1 MIMRTQLSLLV
12 IGTLLLTK
20 RGIGQKGAFEQIL
33 DVNLGKDDPE
43 SPRSLL
49 QLYEGDIK
57 LSEEQRLNNAL
68 YGNPDGAPS
77 RAATNVDKIKW
88 PNAVIPYE
96 FDCSVANMDR
106 AVRTTMEAIA
116 EWESKTCIRFV
127 KRTTEKEYLWFHR
140 GNGCWCEVGKVYGRK
155 TWLSIGS
162 GCEYKHVMTH
172 ELGHAIGFWHEQS
185 RPDRDNYLKINWE
198 NILDNMAY
206 NFKKK
211 VYGTEV
217 VDYGVPYDYASI
229 MHYPWTAFSKN
240 GKKTLE
246 PIRPLNGKT
255 PYVKLSDDDALQAR
269 RMYKCSGR
277 SIDAQLDEKKQADQQ
292 ERCAD
297 RASQRDCEG
306 WKKAGFCVKH
316 DSLIYHCKKTC
327 NLCSSD
333 SCMDLKIDCIM
344 WACTGRCSEDQIKKE
359 CPHSCKT
366 CNTKPPVPSTTMP
379 PTTPPATT
387 MPPTNLP
394 PTSVHTMPPTQ
405 PNNTGVGLMCVDKR
419 KSCPS
424 WASQGDCKTNGWTE
438 RNCRISC
445 KTRCDTH
452 PFKPTGSCSDGLGL
466 GWPGNYQLPDS
477 AFSAS
482 SEYRPGTWRATAD
495 NARLYF
501 EDDQDNKRIGAWC
514 ANDRDNQWLKVDLGK
529 TKRIR
534 AIATQGRD
542 VFHEHV
548 KEYKLA
554 FSNDGSNF
562 RIYQENGK
570 EKVFT
575 GNCDHFTPV
584 LNTFNP
590 VTARYVKII
599 VVKASYPCMRVEFYG
614 CDV

>member
-1 MIMRTQLSLLV
+1 MTPQLLPLL
-12 IGTLLLTK
+12 IGAFLLAAEGLAE
-20 RGIGQKGAFEQIL
+20 KGAFEQIL
-33 DVNLGKDDPE
+33 EVNFGKDLSA
-43 SPRSLL
+43 SPHPSSSKIF
-49 QLYEGDIK
+49 EGDIK
-57 LSEEQRLNNAL
+57 LTEEQRMNNVL
-68 YGNPDGAPS
+68 FGDPEGSLS

-140 GNGCWCEVGKVYGRK
+140 GNGCWCEVGKVYGRA
-155 TWLSIGS
+155 TWLSIGD

-185 RPDRDNYLKINWE
+185 RPDRDNYLRINWE

-211 VYGTEV
+211 VYGSEV

-269 RMYKCSGR
+269 RMYKCPGSKR
-277 SIDAQLDEKKQADQQ
+277 SVIFDERPQADQRQ
-292 ERCAD
+292 ERCED
-297 RASQRDCEG
+297 RAATSDCES
-306 WKKAGFCVKH
+306 WKKAGFCLKH
-316 DSLIYHCKKTC
+316 ESLIYHCKKTC

-333 SCMDLKIDCIM
+333 SCMDTKIDCIM
-344 WACTGRCSEDQIKKE
+344 LACTGQCSSDQVKKD

-366 CNTKPPVPSTTMP
+366 CNTNPTVPPTAP
-379 PTTPPATT
+379 PTTKATT
-387 MPPTNLP
+387 QRPTNLP
-394 PTSVHTMPPTQ
+394 STSGPTNPPIPPSNSTA
-405 PNNTGVGLMCVDKR
+405 VGLKCVDKR
-419 KSCPS
+419 IECKD
-424 WASQGDCKTNGWTE
+424 WAAQGDCISNGWVE
-438 RNCRISC
+438 RTCRISC
-445 KTRCDTH
+445 KTRCDAQ
-452 PFKPTGSCSDGLGL
+452 PIKPDGSCSDGLGL

-477 AFSAS
+477 AFKAS
-482 SEYRPGTWRATAD
+482 SDYRPGTWRASAD

-501 EDDQDNKRIGAWC
+501 EDDQDSKRIGAWC
-514 ANDRDNQWLKVDLGK
+514 SNDRENQWLQVDLGK
-529 TKRIR
+529 AKRIR
-534 AIATQGRD
+534 GIATQGRD

-562 RIYQENGK
+562 QVYQENGK
-570 EKVFT
+570 ERIFT

-590 VTARYVKII
+590 VSARHVKII
-599 VVKASYPCMRVEFYG
+599 VVKASYPCMRVELYG

>member
-1 MIMRTQLSLLV
+1 MTLKTQLSLLV
-12 IGTLLLTK
+12 IGALLLTK
-20 RGIGQKGAFEQIL
+20 RGLGQKGAFEQIL
-33 DVNLGKDDPE
+33 DVNLGKDNPE
-43 SPRSLL
+43 SPHSLI

-68 YGNPDGAPS
+68 YGNPDGEPS

-96 FDCSVANMDR
+96 FDCSIANMDR

-140 GNGCWCEVGKVYGRK
+140 GNGCWCEVGKVYGRR
-155 TWLSIGS
+155 TWLSIGD

-269 RMYKCSGR
+269 RMYKCSAGR
-277 SIDAQLDEKKQADQQ
+277 NMDVQLDEKQQADQQ

-297 RASQRDCEG
+297 RSSQRDCEG

-316 DSLIYHCKKTC
+316 ESLIYHCKKTC

-333 SCMDLKIDCIM
+333 SCMDLKSDCIM
-344 WACTGRCSEDQIKKE
+344 WACTGRCSEDQVKKE

-366 CNTKPPVPSTTMP
+366 CNDTTP
-379 PTTPPATT
+379 PTAPPATT
-387 MPPTNLP
+387 TRPTNLP
-394 PTSVHTMPPTQ
+394 PTTVHTLPPTQ
-405 PNNTGVGLMCVDKR
+405 PNNTGVGLMCIDKR

-424 WASQGDCKTNGWTE
+424 WAAQGDCKTNGWTE

-452 PFKPTGSCSDGLGL
+452 PVKPTGSCSDGLGL
-466 GWPGNYQLPDS
+466 GWPGNYQLPDN

-501 EDDQDNKRIGAWC
+501 EDDQDSKRIGAWC
-514 ANDRDNQWLKVDLGK
+514 ANDRDNQWIKVDLGK

-562 RIYQENGK
+562 QIYQENGM